1 MLKFITD
8 ISSTILDFSLTLKF
22 ANSLYLSRLCAC
34 VLILIQPEKL
44 LEIFFKKCMGIEN
57 ENYNENRKPAW

>member
-22 ANSLYLSRLCAC
+22 ANSLYSSRLCAC
-34 VLILIQPEKL
+34 GILIQPKKL

-57 ENYNENRKPAW
+57 ENYNENRKPPW

>member
-1 MLKFITD
+1 MLKFIRD
-8 ISSTILDFSLTLKF
+8 ISSTILDFSLTLEF

-34 VLILIQPEKL
+34 GILTQPKKM

-57 ENYNENRKPAW
+57 ENYNENRKPTW